1 MQRPAAPAMAD
12 TVKGTVHLV
21 LINGDR
27 HATMGKMLDAAL
39 SPGYLFDRGE
49 WTCTLHG

>member
-1 MQRPAAPAMAD
+1 MQRPAAPAVAD
-12 TVKGTVHLV
+12 TVKGTVHLI

-27 HATMGKMLDAAL
+27 HATMGKMRPV
-39 SPGYLFDRGE
+39 SPGYLFDRGGE